1 MMTAANR
8 ETAVLA
14 VQTVKEVS
22 NMGNR
27 PVNRSRRSAGRGRYS
42 SGRSRSSTLRRR
54 RRNRRLKNVLIGLC
68 CILLVV
74 LLVFGVGK
82 LVERFAGPGKTQLRK
97 EGIEKLNSGDLE
109 GAVAD
114 FDQALEKAGN
124 KSNKASAFNAD
135 VLWYRAEA
143 EMFLADYEAASHTY
157 DLVAEQGGDKIS
169 SLYMKAVC
177 AGKLEDKDQAVS
189 YYREALGME
198 KEGVRSPGYEEALIA
213 AGSACVKAQ
222 DYETAKSLYE
232 EALNSGKTGEKL
244 ESRIYNQLG
253 LCQMA
258 EEDYETAADT
268 FDKGYNALITGY
280 KAGTGAELDQAAAAI
295 PKEDTQGL
303 TLLKELAYNKAVCL
317 EYRQQYRQA
326 QAEFETYI
334 KVFGDDE
341 DARHEIDFLK
351 TRQEE

>member
-42 SGRSRSSTLRRR
+42 SGRSRSGALRRR

-114 FDQALEKAGN
+114 FDQALE
-124 KSNKASAFNAD
+124 
-135 VLWYRAEA
+135 R
-143 EMFLADYEAASHTY
+143 
-157 DLVAEQGGDKIS
+157 Q
-169 SLYMKAVC
+169 
-177 AGKLEDKDQAVS
+177 
-189 YYREALGME
+189 
-198 KEGVRSPGYEEALIA
+198 
-213 AGSACVKAQ
+213 
-222 DYETAKSLYE
+222 ETSQIKPLH
-232 EALNSGKTGEKL
+232 LM
-244 ESRIYNQLG
+244 
-253 LCQMA
+253 QMCC
-258 EEDYETAADT
+258 
-268 FDKGYNALITGY
+268 
-280 KAGTGAELDQAAAAI
+280 GTGQ
-295 PKEDTQGL
+295 KRKCFWQTM
-303 TLLKELAYNKAVCL
+303 
-317 EYRQQYRQA
+317 RQLP
-326 QAEFETYI
+326 TPM
-334 KVFGDDE
+334 
-341 DARHEIDFLK
+341 
-351 TRQEE
+351 TW

>member
-82 LVERFAGPGKTQLRK
+82 
-97 EGIEKLNSGDLE
+97 LE

-222 DYETAKSLYE
+222 DSETAKSLYE

>member
-143 EMFLADYEAASHTY
+143 ENASGR
-157 DLVAEQGGDKIS
+157 L
-169 SLYMKAVC
+169 
-177 AGKLEDKDQAVS
+177 
-189 YYREALGME
+189 
-198 KEGVRSPGYEEALIA
+198 
-213 AGSACVKAQ
+213 
-222 DYETAKSLYE
+222 
-232 EALNSGKTGEKL
+232 
-244 ESRIYNQLG
+244 
-253 LCQMA
+253 
-258 EEDYETAADT
+258 
-268 FDKGYNALITGY
+268 
-280 KAGTGAELDQAAAAI
+280 
-295 PKEDTQGL
+295 
-303 TLLKELAYNKAVCL
+303 
-317 EYRQQYRQA
+317 
-326 QAEFETYI
+326 
-334 KVFGDDE
+334 
-341 DARHEIDFLK
+341 
-351 TRQEE
+351 

>member
-114 FDQALEKAGN
+114 FDQAPLH
-124 KSNKASAFNAD
+124 
-135 VLWYRAEA
+135 L
-143 EMFLADYEAASHTY
+143 M
-157 DLVAEQGGDKIS
+157 
-169 SLYMKAVC
+169 
-177 AGKLEDKDQAVS
+177 
-189 YYREALGME
+189 
-198 KEGVRSPGYEEALIA
+198 
-213 AGSACVKAQ
+213 
-222 DYETAKSLYE
+222 
-232 EALNSGKTGEKL
+232 
-244 ESRIYNQLG
+244 
-253 LCQMA
+253 QMCC
-258 EEDYETAADT
+258 
-268 FDKGYNALITGY
+268 
-280 KAGTGAELDQAAAAI
+280 GTGQ
-295 PKEDTQGL
+295 KRKCFWQTM
-303 TLLKELAYNKAVCL
+303 
-317 EYRQQYRQA
+317 RQLP
-326 QAEFETYI
+326 TPM
-334 KVFGDDE
+334 
-341 DARHEIDFLK
+341 
-351 TRQEE
+351 TW

>member
-198 KEGVRSPGYEEALIA
+198 KEGVRSPGYEEAL
-213 AGSACVKAQ
+213 
-222 DYETAKSLYE
+222 
-232 EALNSGKTGEKL
+232 NSGKTGEKL

>member
-82 LVERFAGPGKTQLRK
+82 LVERFVGPGKTQLRK

-143 EMFLADYEAASHTY
+143 EMLLADYEAASHTY

-213 AGSACVKAQ
+213 AGYLCHVIDVIGVEVEDKTGNLNDLLLTLKDSNVSV
-222 DYETAKSLYE
+222 DYLY
-232 EALNSGKTGEKL
+232 LSFNRDSGKPIMVFHT
-244 ESRIYNQLG
+244 
-253 LCQMA
+253 
-258 EEDYETAADT
+258 
-268 FDKGYNALITGY
+268 
-280 KAGTGAELDQAAAAI
+280 
-295 PKEDTQGL
+295 EDTMEVRAC
-303 TLLKELAYNKAVCL
+303 LKSRGYTVL
-317 EYRQQYRQA
+317 
-326 QAEFETYI
+326 
-334 KVFGDDE
+334 
-341 DARHEIDFLK
+341 
-351 TRQEE
+351 

>member
-109 GAVAD
+109 GAVA
-114 FDQALEKAGN
+114 
-124 KSNKASAFNAD
+124 
-135 VLWYRAEA
+135 Y
-143 EMFLADYEAASHTY
+143 
-157 DLVAEQGGDKIS
+157 I
-169 SLYMKAVC
+169 
-177 AGKLEDKDQAVS
+177 
-189 YYREALGME
+189 
-198 KEGVRSPGYEEALIA
+198 
-213 AGSACVKAQ
+213 Q
-222 DYETAKSLYE
+222 D
-232 EALNSGKTGEKL
+232 NW
-244 ESRIYNQLG
+244 
-253 LCQMA
+253 
-258 EEDYETAADT
+258 
-268 FDKGYNALITGY
+268 
-280 KAGTGAELDQAAAAI
+280 
-295 PKEDTQGL
+295 
-303 TLLKELAYNKAVCL
+303 
-317 EYRQQYRQA
+317 
-326 QAEFETYI
+326 
-334 KVFGDDE
+334 
-341 DARHEIDFLK
+341 
-351 TRQEE
+351 

>member
-1 MMTAANR
+1 
-8 ETAVLA
+8 
-14 VQTVKEVS
+14 
-22 NMGNR
+22 MGNR

-157 DLVAEQGGDKIS
+157 DLVA
-169 SLYMKAVC
+169 
-177 AGKLEDKDQAVS
+177 
-189 YYREALGME
+189 
-198 KEGVRSPGYEEALIA
+198 
-213 AGSACVKAQ
+213 
-222 DYETAKSLYE
+222 
-232 EALNSGKTGEKL
+232 
-244 ESRIYNQLG
+244 
-253 LCQMA
+253 
-258 EEDYETAADT
+258 
-268 FDKGYNALITGY
+268 
-280 KAGTGAELDQAAAAI
+280 
-295 PKEDTQGL
+295 
-303 TLLKELAYNKAVCL
+303 
-317 EYRQQYRQA
+317 
-326 QAEFETYI
+326 
-334 KVFGDDE
+334 
-341 DARHEIDFLK
+341 
-351 TRQEE
+351 

>member
-143 EMFLADYEAASHTY
+143 EMLLADYEAASHTY

-169 SLYMKAVC
+169 SLYEGGLRRKVRGQGSGSFLLQRSTGN
-177 AGKLEDKDQAVS
+177 GK
-189 YYREALGME
+189 R
-198 KEGVRSPGYEEALIA
+198 RRPF
-213 AGSACVKAQ
+213 
-222 DYETAKSLYE
+222 
-232 EALNSGKTGEKL
+232 TG
-244 ESRIYNQLG
+244 I
-253 LCQMA
+253 
-258 EEDYETAADT
+258 
-268 FDKGYNALITGY
+268 
-280 KAGTGAELDQAAAAI
+280 
-295 PKEDTQGL
+295 
-303 TLLKELAYNKAVCL
+303 
-317 EYRQQYRQA
+317 
-326 QAEFETYI
+326 
-334 KVFGDDE
+334 
-341 DARHEIDFLK
+341 
-351 TRQEE
+351 